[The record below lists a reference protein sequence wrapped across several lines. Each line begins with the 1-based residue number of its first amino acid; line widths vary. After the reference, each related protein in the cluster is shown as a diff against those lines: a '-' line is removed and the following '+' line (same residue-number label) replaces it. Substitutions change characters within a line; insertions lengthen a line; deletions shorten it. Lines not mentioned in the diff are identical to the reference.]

1 MGSIDRSPRRALEQT
16 GIDSQDDTAR
26 PKSGLPKYPP
36 ISSIP
41 RTPAARLSEPDAAPT
56 PFPSDPIPAE
66 SFNQNAPVKPKTV
79 LYLAYGS
86 NMSAET
92 FLGMRGIRPL
102 SQVNVAAPSLELV
115 FDLPGL
121 PYREPC
127 FANTAL
133 RKLPGKTPGF
143 PPSARD
149 DDDAA
154 NDRFDESARRS
165 PVWNKPVWNKGLY
178 GVVYEVTTDD
188 YAKIVATEGGGA
200 GYHDILVPCFVLP
213 PSVRVPEKPAIP
225 DPPKPFLAHT
235 LYAPRLPNNN
245 DDDDSSNNDDDN
257 GKDKKNNKTNNNGD
271 KADTRSPRRP
281 TWLSRLLTP
290 VQRPDPSY
298 AQPSARYLKLLVDG
312 AREHDLPHDYQAYL
326 GALQPYTRT
335 TRRQQWG
342 HVLFLGF
349 WAPLLLLLMIAGRK
363 LADERGRSPAWV
375 VAATTVM
382 ANLVWMSYDCVG
394 KSVFGD
400 GERTVEPENKD
411 GVLAERGTKWRRRR
425 KSLVNELRGKI
436 EVSDEEKTPFLEGY
450 Q

>member
-1 MGSIDRSPRRALEQT
+1 M
-16 GIDSQDDTAR
+16 
-26 PKSGLPKYPP
+26 
-36 ISSIP
+36 
-41 RTPAARLSEPDAAPT
+41 

-66 SFNQNAPVKPKTV
+66 SFNQNALVKPKTV

-133 RKLPGKTPGF
+133 RKLPGKTPKF
-143 PPSARD
+143 PPNSRD
-149 DDDAA
+149 KDDAA
-154 NDRFDESARRS
+154 NDRFDASARRS
-165 PVWNKPVWNKGLY
+165 PVWNKGLY
-178 GVVYEVTTDD
+178 GVVYEVTNDD

-225 DPPKPFLAHT
+225 VPPKPFLAHT
-235 LYAPRLPNNN
+235 LYAPRLPNNDDN
-245 DDDDSSNNDDDN
+245 DDDDNDDN
-257 GKDKKNNKTNNNGD
+257 GKDNKTNNNNNNNN
-271 KADTRSPRRP
+271 KADTRRPRRP
-281 TWLSRLLTP
+281 TWPFPLLTP
-290 VQRPDPSY
+290 VQRPDPNY

-335 TRRQQWG
+335 TRRQEWG

-349 WAPLLLLLMIAGRK
+349 WAPLLLLVMIAGRK

-375 VAATTVM
+375 VAATTVIV
-382 ANLVWMSYDCVG
+382 NLVWMSYDCIG
-394 KSVFGD
+394 KRVFGD
-400 GERTVEPENKD
+400 GERTMESENKD
-411 GVLAERGTKWRRRR
+411 GVLAGPGTKWRRR

-436 EVSDEEKTPFLEGY
+436 EVSDEEQTPFLEGY